1 LLVLNLRLLGIGM
14 RHQSL
19 PSLAKTLMPFVN
31 WGVVIMLLSGYAM
44 FASGALK
51 YYSNDGFKFKMACL
65 ATVLIFQSTI
75 YRSLL
80 KQDDAQRSMIVGGG
94 AAVLNF
100 LLWFGVGAGGR
111 AIGFV

>member
-1 LLVLNLRLLGIGM
+1 
-14 RHQSL
+14 
-19 PSLAKTLMPFVN
+19 
-31 WGVVIMLLSGYAM
+31 
-44 FASGALK
+44 
-51 YYSNDGFKFKMACL
+51 MACL